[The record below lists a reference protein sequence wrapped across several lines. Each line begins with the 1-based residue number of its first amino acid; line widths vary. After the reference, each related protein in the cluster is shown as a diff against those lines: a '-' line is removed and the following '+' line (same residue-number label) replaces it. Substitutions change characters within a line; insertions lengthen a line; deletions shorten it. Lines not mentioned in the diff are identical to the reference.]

1 MNMICHTESTASMFE
16 DNWKNYAQVIL
27 TYTKS
32 IPFQTKEL
40 KEILKYLDDDDD
52 DSDGSKFQC

>member
-1 MNMICHTESTASMFE
+1 MFE
-16 DNWKNYAQVIL
+16 DNWQNYAQVIL
-27 TYTKS
+27 RYSKS

-52 DSDGSKFQC
+52 DSDGSKFQYYSTWVM